1 MISKHVG
8 NLRGPI
14 FYIAGPPSM
23 VGAGRRTLVD
33 AGVDEDD
40 IRAEEFAGY

>member
-1 MISKHVG
+1 VTAMRDM
-8 NLRGPI
+8 L
-14 FYIAGPPSM
+14 AG
-23 VGAGRRTLVD
+23 